1 MRKTQQF
8 WLGWLKNQTIL
19 KLAKIKQQPTN
30 ENQMKSYRITV
41 SISHDPCSLAIELAL
56 CNLLEVEP
64 NTAHS
69 VSSNV
74 ARDSPYASTKS
85 NSLSLPS
92 YRGLILLMLLEL
104 STSSFLILEKNIGL

>member
-1 MRKTQQF
+1 
-8 WLGWLKNQTIL
+8 
-19 KLAKIKQQPTN
+19 
-30 ENQMKSYRITV
+30 MKSYRITV

-104 STSSFLILEKNIGL
+104 SAGSFLILENNIGL

>member
-1 MRKTQQF
+1 
-8 WLGWLKNQTIL
+8 
-19 KLAKIKQQPTN
+19 
-30 ENQMKSYRITV
+30 MKSYRITV
-41 SISHDPCSLAIELAL
+41 SISHDPCSLATELVL

-69 VSSNV
+69 VSSNA

-104 STSSFLILEKNIGL
+104 SAGCTNTDMAGDIDSRKSTFGYLITFSRETMS